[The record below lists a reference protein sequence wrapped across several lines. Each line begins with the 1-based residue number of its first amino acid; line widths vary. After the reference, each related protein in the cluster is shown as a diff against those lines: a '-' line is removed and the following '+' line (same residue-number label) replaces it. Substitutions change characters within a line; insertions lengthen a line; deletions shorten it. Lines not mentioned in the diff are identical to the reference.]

1 MAGHHSH
8 EHHDHSH
15 PPGLHVHG
23 LSKNLVWA
31 FVLNLL
37 FTIIEFA
44 GGIFTGSV
52 AIFSDAIHDL
62 GDTCAIGVALFLERF
77 SQKGRDASFSYGY
90 KRFSTLS
97 ALLISGVLVVGSV
110 IILYEA
116 IPRLFNPVE
125 VHKVGMIWLSVVGIL
140 VNGLAVLKLKADGH
154 SHNQKAVRLHLLEDV
169 LGWAAVLVGAIV
181 MYFTNWYILDP
192 ILSIGIAIFVLYN
205 ALKNVKSVLK
215 IFLQGIPAGINI
227 REIERELLKVSL
239 VKAIHDVHIWSLDGQ
254 NHVLSLHV
262 VLGNDVSLMKAVE
275 LKEQMRMKIQ
285 SYGIK
290 HSTIEVETRHEHCGH
305 DDC

>member
-23 LSKNLVWA
+23 LSKNLTLA
-31 FVLNLL
+31 FVLNLV
-37 FTIIEFA
+37 FTIVEFA

-52 AIFSDAIHDL
+52 AIFSDAIHDF

-97 ALLISGVLVVGSV
+97 ALLISGVLIVGSV

-116 IPRLFNPVE
+116 IPRLLNPIE
-125 VHKVGMIWLSVVGIL
+125 VHKVGMIWLSIVGIF
-140 VNGLAVLKLKADGH
+140 VNGLAVLKLKGDTH
-154 SHNQKAVRLHLLEDV
+154 SHNHKAIRLHLLEDV
-169 LGWAAVLVGAIV
+169 LGWVAVLIGAII

-192 ILSIGIAIFVLYN
+192 ILSIGIAIFILYN
-205 ALKNVKSVLK
+205 AIKNVKGVLK
-215 IFLQGIPAGINI
+215 IFLQGIPAGVNLK
-227 REIERELLKVSL
+227 EIERELMKISWVR
-239 VKAIHDVHIWSLDGQ
+239 AIHDIHVWSLDGQ

-262 VLGNDVSLMKAVE
+262 VLSDQVSLIEATE
-275 LKEQMRMKIQ
+275 LKEQMRHRIQ
-285 SYGIK
+285 DHGIK
-290 HSTIEVETRHEHCGH
+290 HTTIEVETQHEHCGH